1 MESQDPKLIAD
12 GRAWKV
18 VVSRSQTHY
27 ALANLLD
34 GALVVNGLGTYACPD
49 RASCNYS
56 CSTNQIAAFSKLAY
70 LARDVYEE
78 NVCPTEYRYCNQY
91 FHFETA

>member
-1 MESQDPKLIAD
+1 MVKLLYAYL
-12 GRAWKV
+12 
-18 VVSRSQTHY
+18 VSRSQTHY

-34 GALVVNGLGTYACPD
+34 GALAVKGLGTYARPA

-70 LARDVYEE
+70 LARDDSER
-78 NVCPTEYRYCNQY
+78 PIK
-91 FHFETA
+91 